1 MTGCGS
7 FQVQAIGPGVLV
19 LSHGHVEGNT
29 GVVVG
34 SEAAVV
40 VDTGPGPDHG
50 ALIRS
55 VLLELDVPC
64 AGTILTHGHWDHV
77 LGGGFGATTIAHAR
91 AGDLMRAGLSN
102 MSRITGRP
110 KGEIEESLPW
120 PTTHVSERQSIDL
133 GDRSVE
139 LMPTPG
145 HSPDSICV
153 FVPDCGI
160 LFGGDTVVT
169 CIPPVF
175 RDGNSRQLEA
185 TLATLTGQSGLSTIV
200 PGHGSI
206 ATEDGVSD
214 ALEWPQWYIRSLRTA
229 ISQMAPASEEAL
241 FRSLT
246 YDLYIGNRFNRRLY
260 RMNWRHELTIRTL
273 LAEAD
278 ASPEVQP
285 LDISANGR

>member
-1 MTGCGS
+1 MTCATS
-7 FQVQAIGPGVLV
+7 PQDFQIRTIAPGVLV
-19 LSHGHVEGNT
+19 LRHRHVEGNT

-40 VDTGPGPDHG
+40 IDTGPGPDHG

-64 AGTILTHGHWDHV
+64 VGTILTHGHWDHV
-77 LGGGFGATTIAHAR
+77 LGGGFGAVTIAHAR
-91 AGDLMRAGLSN
+91 TGYLMKAALSN

-110 KGEIEESLPW
+110 RGEIEESLPW
-120 PTTHVSERQSIDL
+120 PTADVSKWQSIDL
-133 GDRSVE
+133 GDRLVE

-185 TLATLTGQSGLSTIV
+185 TLATLTGKSGLSVIV
-200 PGHGSI
+200 PGHGRI
-206 ATEDGVSD
+206 ATEDGVLD
-214 ALEWPQWYIRSLRTA
+214 ALKWPQWYIQSLRTA

-241 FRSLT
+241 FRVLT
-246 YDLYIGNRFNRRLY
+246 YDLYIGDRFNRRLH

-273 LAEAD
+273 LAEAN
-278 ASPEVQP
+278 ASP
-285 LDISANGR
+285 